1 MNARKSYL
9 ALFVRWSKQLAILVV
24 FVAGVIL
31 IMLKL
36 AGKFDSKVPSA
47 PEKAAETQLAPGAE
61 LAKAYLRPVD
71 LTESAVGSIRAVHET
86 SIGAKLL
93 ARVVE
98 VNIKAGQAVHEG
110 DVLIRMDDS
119 DIKPQ
124 LEQANSALTKAEA
137 GYQQA
142 VNDEKRYSEL
152 VKVNAVSKQEHENA
166 VTRVRTADAELKR
179 AQEAIKEV
187 QAKLE
192 FATIRA
198 PISGIIV
205 DKKVDVGDM
214 VAPGQILTTLFDPN
228 RMQMVASVRE
238 ALAHKLDPG
247 QTIGVQVDSLGKQ
260 CSGTV
265 SEIVP
270 EAQTTSRSFQVKVT
284 GPCPSGIYSGMY
296 GRILIPVGRERVLVI
311 PRKAIQTVGQLELVD
326 VVEDGHVVRR
336 AVRTGRVFG
345 EEVEI
350 LSGLR
355 DGEQVVV
362 SAGPSVA
369 KEGSHE

>member
-1 MNARKSYL
+1 MNARRSYL
-9 ALFVRWSKQLAILVV
+9 ALFLRWSKHLAILVV

-36 AGKFDSKVPSA
+36 AGKFDSKAPSS
-47 PEKAAETQLAPGAE
+47 PEKAAETQLAPGAK
-61 LAKAYLRPVD
+61 LVKAYLRPVD

-124 LEQANSALTKAEA
+124 LEQANSALAKAEA
-137 GYQQA
+137 SYQQA
-142 VNDEKRYSEL
+142 TNDEKRYAEL
-152 VKVNAVSKQEHENA
+152 VKVNAISKQEYENA

-179 AQEAIKEV
+179 AKEAIKEV

-198 PISGIIV
+198 PISGIII

-214 VAPGQILTTLFDPN
+214 VAPGQILATLFDPN

-238 ALAHKLDPG
+238 ALAHKLNPG

-260 CSGTV
+260 CSGMV

-284 GPCPSGIYSGMY
+284 GPCPSGVYSGMY
-296 GRILIPVGRERVLVI
+296 GRILIPLGREKVLVI
-311 PRKAIQTVGQLELVD
+311 LRNAIQNVGQLELVD
-326 VVEDGHVVRR
+326 VAEDGHIVRR

-345 EEVEI
+345 KEVEI

-355 DGEQVVV
+355 EGEQVVV
-362 SAGPSVA
+362 PAGASVA